1 MSWNKETTK
10 ISIHIYLNNLL
21 GYPFKVNSSKTKVI
35 NKDGETV
42 LYLRESDNKAS
53 YTLRVSETI
62 FKKTNENGHTI
73 YDALYSFLNK
83 FKFTDLEKLFAVS
96 VIDTYLQERLS
107 DIVIK
112 PTKSKFHPDD
122 LTTDLSGRL
131 SCNTKEEFRHVVEM
145 LESRGYSFI
154 EKGKVFDKNLVD
166 SNFYGIQWCKSEKD
180 LLYFYTTKKTVFNSY
195 R

>member
-10 ISIHIYLNNLL
+10 ISIHIFLNNLL

-42 LYLRESDNKAS
+42 LYLRESDNKS
-53 YTLRVSETI
+53 GYTLRVSETI
-62 FKKTNENGHTI
+62 FKKTNGNGHTI
-73 YDALYSFLNK
+73 YDALYSYLNK
-83 FKFTDLEKLFAVS
+83 FKFTDLEKLFAVN

-107 DIVIK
+107 DIVVK
-112 PTKSKFHPDD
+112 PTKSKLHPDD
-122 LTTDLSGRL
+122 LTTDLSGRM
-131 SCNTKEEFRHVVEM
+131 SCNTKEEFMHIVEV

-166 SNFYGIQWCKSEKD
+166 SNFYGIQWCKDEKD
-180 LLYFYTTKKTVFNSY
+180 LLYFYTTKKTVFDSY